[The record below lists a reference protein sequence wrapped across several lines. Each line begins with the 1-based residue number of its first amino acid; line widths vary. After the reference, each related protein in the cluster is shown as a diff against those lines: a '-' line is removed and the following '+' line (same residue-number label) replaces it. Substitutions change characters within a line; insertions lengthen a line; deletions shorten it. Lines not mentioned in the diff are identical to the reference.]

1 MVIDL
6 ELDLLLIACLLVG
19 LRLQDLDDDSLG
31 LLPVMGEIDLGI
43 GTLIDLL
50 LDLVALV

>member
-1 MVIDL
+1 MVGFAMVVDL

-31 LLPVMGEIDLGI
+31 LLPVMG
-43 GTLIDLL
+43 
-50 LDLVALV
+50 